1 MPCKIISRLSNTG
14 LAVAGLTLGLGLT
27 HSQPLSAQF
36 SKYSPY
42 GNYGG
47 YGSYGGSRQQQY
59 YDDGYQEKSYS
70 NDRGDMVPFKRT
82 GVPVL
87 ALVALDAQKI
97 SIYDANGKM
106 IQQSPVSSGTTG
118 YETPAGIFS
127 VVQKKPQHNSNLYQD
142 GNMPFM
148 QRITWTGIALHAGA
162 LPGYPASHGCVR
174 MPSTEAQRVYAFAT
188 LHMPVFVA

>member
-1 MPCKIISRLSNTG
+1 MPCKIVSRLSNTG

-106 IQQSPVSSGTTG
+106 IQQSPVSSGTEKAASRQLST
-118 YETPAGIFS
+118 
-127 VVQKKPQHNSNLYQD
+127 NSSKAPSSRAR
-142 GNMPFM
+142 G
-148 QRITWTGIALHAGA
+148 AGA
-162 LPGYPASHGCVR
+162 RRLGAASSALPSPSSRSSPAMAANPARASASGSPAHQAR
-174 MPSTEAQRVYAFAT
+174 STGAAGPR
-188 LHMPVFVA
+188 PRR